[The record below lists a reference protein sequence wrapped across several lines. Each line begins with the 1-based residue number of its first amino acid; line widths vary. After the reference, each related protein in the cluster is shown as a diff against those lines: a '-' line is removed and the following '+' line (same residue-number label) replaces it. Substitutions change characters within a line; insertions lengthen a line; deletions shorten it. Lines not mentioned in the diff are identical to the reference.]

1 VSSADPLA
9 GLLRRALREHPA
21 GTLCVAFSGGPDSTA
36 LLHALAGLEEARARG
51 LRAVHVDHGLH
62 AHSGAWAGQARQ
74 FCSVLEIECVV
85 MHVRV
90 ERQSGEGLEAAA
102 RHARYAAFAEVLR
115 DDERLLLGHHRD
127 DQAETVLLKLLRGS
141 GPEGLGGMRE
151 LRPLGAGL
159 LWRPLLQTPREV
171 LRDYVQ
177 RHHLP
182 VIDDPS
188 NADTQ
193 LSRNYL
199 RNEILPR
206 VVEHWP
212 HAIDSIL
219 HASAH
224 QRAAADAL
232 RTQWLAAFAR
242 LHDNA
247 TGSLDA
253 AAWLALPPALRDPL
267 LDHWLRARG
276 RRIPT
281 LAQRAQIER
290 QLRAL
295 REGRV
300 PCIHWPDTDLRIWKG
315 RLWALPPAQTWP
327 STWEAAWTGEP
338 LALPDGARLEWQGT
352 PLREPLTVR
361 LRRGGERIRPSG
373 DRHTRELRDL
383 FQQAQLPPW
392 QRAACPLI
400 YAGGELLAVADRWRS
415 DAGEAWFREAGGQP
429 LWRVQMARAD

>member
-1 VSSADPLA
+1 MSNPEPLA
-9 GLLRRALREHPA
+9 GILRRALREHPA
-21 GTLCVAFSGGPDSTA
+21 GALRVAFSGGPDSTA
-36 LLHALAGLEEARARG
+36 LLHVLAGIEEARARG

-62 AHSGAWAGQARQ
+62 AHSGAWAEQARQ
-74 FCSVLEIECVV
+74 FCSVLEIECTV
-85 MHVRV
+85 VRV
-90 ERQSGEGLEAAA
+90 QVERHGGEGIEAAA

-115 DDERLLLGHHRD
+115 AGEWLLPGHHRD

-151 LRPLGAGL
+151 LRPLGAGM
-159 LWRPLLQTPREV
+159 LWRPLLQAPREV
-171 LRDYVQ
+171 LREYVQ
-177 RHHLP
+177 RHRLP

-199 RNEILPR
+199 RNEILPH
-206 VVEHWP
+206 VVGHWP

-219 HASAH
+219 HAAAH

-232 RTQWLAAFAR
+232 RTQWLAAFAQ

-290 QLRAL
+290 QLRDL

-315 RLWALPPAQTWP
+315 RLWALAPARTLPPDWQ
-327 STWEAAWTGEP
+327 AAWTGQP
-338 LALPDGARLEWQGT
+338 LTLPDGSLLAWQGP
-352 PLREPLTVR
+352 PLREALTVR

-383 FQQAQLPPW
+383 FQQAGLPPW
-392 QRAACPLI
+392 RRAACPLI
-400 YAGGELLAVADRWRS
+400 YAGDELLAVADRWRS
-415 DAGEAWFREAGGQP
+415 EAGETWFRGAGGTP
-429 LWRVQMARAD
+429 HWRCAD